1 MLTSVDPQAATT
13 IYIDSLGVDALAQA
27 AAYTQGDHWLLLVCL
42 LVAGLNF

>member
-27 AAYTQGDHWLLLVCL
+27 AAYTLGDHWLLVCL